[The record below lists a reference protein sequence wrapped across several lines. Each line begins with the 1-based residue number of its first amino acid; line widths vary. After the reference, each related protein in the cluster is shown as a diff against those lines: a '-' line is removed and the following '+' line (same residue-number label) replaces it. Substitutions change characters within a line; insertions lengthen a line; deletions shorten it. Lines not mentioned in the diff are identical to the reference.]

1 MVTLALVFIFVVV
14 SVPLGLAAQRWLFK
28 QADGSTITN
37 GSSTSSAMIRAASR
51 QPRGLASGAHRSADR
66 PVSARQ
72 ERGARPC

>member
-51 QPRGLASGAHRSADR
+51 QPRGLASGAHRSVAR

-72 ERGARPC
+72 ERGARSC